1 MIVDIDQQLAL
12 ADDKLR
18 KARKFKTDEVGEY
31 SASQSEAY
39 EAMLAATRARLGA
52 GGMNDTKTHNAAQ
65 SGIGLLYGDDETDQN
80 PQKVL
85 RLAYQWKVNN
95 SYTGNDV
102 SKEEADE
109 AYHVAQA
116 FVSRISH
123 DTREIL
129 KGIDNPRKLTPA
141 MLDAIENRSRQTRK

>member
-1 MIVDIDQQLAL
+1 M
-12 ADDKLR
+12 
-18 KARKFKTDEVGEY
+18 
-31 SASQSEAY
+31 
-39 EAMLAATRARLGA
+39 
-52 GGMNDTKTHNAAQ
+52 
-65 SGIGLLYGDDETDQN
+65 
-80 PQKVL
+80 L

-109 AYHVAQA
+109 AYDVAQA

-129 KGIDNPRKLTPA
+129 KGIDKPRKLTPA
-141 MLDAIENRSRQTRK
+141 MLDAIENRSRQTRE